1 MFQTLLYACF
11 AALAS
16 SVLEDCGQGSSIFTL
31 TEFSIYPDP
40 PLLGQPVHLTN
51 IFFNPGNPI
60 TDGIVL
66 TDITYNGIPLPQ
78 TKKSLCETTACP
90 IQTGSNDRST
100 ETTWPSDASGK
111 IVSITRWYAADGQ
124 SELLCL
130 KSSFKVISYSEL
142 RGHSLKNFTGIFW
155 FSIIW
160 LTHYRKLST
169 LLAICS
175 FCS

>member
-31 TEFSIYPDP
+31 TEFSIHPDP

-60 TDGIVL
+60 TDGVVL

-78 TKKSLCETTACP
+78 TKKSLCESTTCP

-111 IVSITRWYAADGQ
+111 IVSITRWYAADGSSDNKSEPRLRDGLWPQ
-124 SELLCL
+124 EYQTELLCL
-130 KSSFKVISYSEL
+130 KSSFKVVSYSEL
-142 RGHSLKNFTGIFW
+142 RGHSPKNFTGIF
-155 FSIIW
+155 
-160 LTHYRKLST
+160 
-169 LLAICS
+169 
-175 FCS
+175 